1 MSESGDWMVYD
12 SEEDEDQMHFE
23 SQEDFQEPSV
33 PLQNRNKLPFAILDR
48 SDLQYLSD
56 EAITSIISILGCSPT
71 AARSLLL
78 QFYWDLEVVLSTV
91 TDKDQDEVYK
101 CAGITSRDPTAPTSP
116 PTPNPN
122 DTVTCMI
129 CMSDVSPKE
138 ATTISC
144 NHTFCN
150 DCWRSH
156 ISIGVKEGK
165 SKRLVCMA
173 HGCGVVIDDGT
184 VCTLFKPPPP
194 PQPQQQEQE
203 QGNGNKDK
211 GKEPATAAAVVEINE
226 DASIL
231 VGKFKAALIDSYVDD
246 NKNVKW
252 CPSVPHCGRAARA
265 ERGMHCEVSCQC
277 GKEFCFACCEPHHS
291 PATCEMITEWNK
303 RIKEGKENDA
313 WLNANTKTC
322 PKCKNPV
329 EKNGGCNH
337 VTCRCGQSFCWLCGE
352 ATGRTHSWNGISGHA
367 CGRYHEEAKGVVDAA
382 LASLNRWN
390 HYSTRYEGH
399 MMSLR
404 QDNKVA
410 KLLEASV
417 SALWEE
423 NEKSGGSTTTLD
435 GLSWATDAF
444 SQLMLAR
451 RVLANSYV
459 FSFFA
464 FDKNGMFKDDFTPQ
478 QLNIRLGLI
487 EDKQDQ
493 LEVEIER
500 LSKLITMGR
509 LVNHARMDFVNLT
522 NNINARIIK
531 LYEVIEEF
539 GGELQTSNF
548 DIAPYKNG
556 RNMMHSTGMGMT
568 TMSILMKGDG
578 SGDVGISIGED
589 QAGPSTAAVAYAGQK
604 TQQHQQQQQQYPAPA
619 QRWAR
624 GMPVRAPPRGAAA
637 AGGGG
642 GRLPPPPPP
651 GRGRAAVT
659 KYNAAA
665 AANAAAGSL
674 LPRPGNEVIDLT
686 RDVGGALGGRG
697 YMQNGGGRV
706 GNMRHQAEWEEEG
719 EEEVIDL
726 TGLGEVGR
734 GPAAAAAA
742 VGGGGYINGGGRP
755 RSKSRDRRRGGEE
768 HASNAPPASKKH
780 KRGGK

>member
-1 MSESGDWMVYD
+1 
-12 SEEDEDQMHFE
+12 
-23 SQEDFQEPSV
+23 
-33 PLQNRNKLPFAILDR
+33 
-48 SDLQYLSD
+48 
-56 EAITSIISILGCSPT
+56 
-71 AARSLLL
+71 
-78 QFYWDLEVVLSTV
+78 
-91 TDKDQDEVYK
+91 
-101 CAGITSRDPTAPTSP
+101 
-116 PTPNPN
+116 
-122 DTVTCMI
+122 
-129 CMSDVSPKE
+129 
-138 ATTISC
+138 
-144 NHTFCN
+144 
-150 DCWRSH
+150 
-156 ISIGVKEGK
+156 
-165 SKRLVCMA
+165 MA
-173 HGCGVVIDDGT
+173 HGCGVVIDDST
-184 VCTLFKPPPP
+184 VCTLLESPLPP
-194 PQPQQQEQE
+194 PQQQEQGG
-203 QGNGNKDK
+203 GNRDNDTGI
-211 GKEPATAAAVVEINE
+211 EPATAAVEVEIIKE
-226 DASIL
+226 VDTGDDDASIL
-231 VGKFKAALIDSYVDD
+231 VEKFKAALIDSYVDD

-265 ERGMHCEVSCQC
+265 EHGLHCEVSCQC
-277 GKEFCFACCEPHHS
+277 GREFCFACCEPHHS

-303 RIKEGKENDA
+303 RIKEGKENDS
-313 WLNANTKTC
+313 WLNANTKNC

-337 VTCRCGQSFCWLCGE
+337 VTCRCGQSFCWLCGQ
-352 ATGRTHSWNGISGHA
+352 ATGRTHTWNGISGHA
-367 CGRYHEEAKGVVDAA
+367 CGRYQEEAKGVVDAA

-410 KLLEASV
+410 KVLEASV

-423 NEKSGGSTTTLD
+423 NEKAGGSITTLD

-522 NNINARIIK
+522 NNINVRIIK

-556 RNMMHSTGMGMT
+556 RNMTSTGMGMT
-568 TMSILMKGDG
+568 TMSMLLKGDG
-578 SGDVGISIGED
+578 GGDIDVGDED
-589 QAGPSTAAVAYAGQK
+589 QASPSTVAVAYGSQK
-604 TQQHQQQQQQYPAPA
+604 APQQQQQQQQQQPLAPA

-624 GMPVRAPPRGAAA
+624 GMPVKAPPRGAAA
-637 AGGGG
+637 GRPPLVGDGRAIQRRGGGG
-642 GRLPPPPPP
+642 GGDAY
-651 GRGRAAVT
+651 GRGHEIIGRATITDRKIAGLRVAMAEPNITDLGAAVAERN
-659 KYNAAA
+659 KAACVA
-665 AANAAAGSL
+665 AGAGAAAGDS
-674 LPRPGNEVIDLT
+674 LPRPGNDVIDLT
-686 RDVGGALGGRG
+686 QDAGGALGGRG
-697 YMQNGGGRV
+697 YIQNNGGGRGNGGNNKIHPQHRMLV
-706 GNMRHQAEWEEEG
+706 GGGRVREAMLQNMKYQAEREEEG

-726 TGLGEVGR
+726 TGVGELER
-734 GPAAAAAA
+734 APPPPAAATAAAAA
-742 VGGGGYINGGGRP
+742 GGGGGDNVGGRP
-755 RSKSRDRRRGGEE
+755 GSRNRDRRRGGEE
-768 HASNAPPASKKH
+768 HESNAPPCSKKH
-780 KRGGK
+780 KRQGK